1 MLTYSLM
8 VYAPLSSGLP
18 SFERPLVPD
27 LRRRLTDGSDLI
39 VAIFG
44 PRQTGKTTA
53 ILQALDSIPED
64 ATYHAVDAPRPGN
77 APGVS
82 DERWLIARWE
92 DARAK
97 ARQSGKWEVLVLDE
111 IQKIGDWSAI
121 VKGLWDEDRRWGD
134 RVRAVILGSAPMLM
148 QQGLT
153 ESLAGRFR
161 DFPVSH
167 WSFGEMF
174 AGFEFDLDE
183 FLHYGGYPRA
193 SEYRGR
199 PADWLRYVERSVV
212 RPTVDRDVL
221 AQTRVDKPALLKRLL
236 HAGSQLAGQVV
247 SFNEL
252 RGSLRDAGNVTT
264 LAHYLELLEQV
275 GLLAGLPNF
284 ARQPQRRRADPP
296 KLLALN
302 PALVTVAAKPV
313 FDQTRRDPSRGR
325 LVENAVGAHL
335 HLTKSPLMQLHHWR
349 DHRHRTDS
357 PEVDFVVTRGD
368 RIYAIEVKSGHRR
381 RPLSGLAAFRKRFPE
396 AVPVIV
402 GGPDGE
408 PLSQVLSTP
417 ASEWLEN
424 LPPPADRPR

>member
-1 MLTYSLM
+1 MA
-8 VYAPLSSGLP
+8 YAPLSSGLP

-27 LRRRLTDGSDLI
+27 LRRRLTDGSELI

-64 ATYHAVDAPRPGN
+64 ATYHAVDAPRREDD
-77 APGVS
+77 APGLS

-92 DARAK
+92 EAREK

-111 IQKIGDWSAI
+111 VQKIGDWSAI

-174 AGFEFDLDE
+174 DGFGFDLDE

-199 PADWLRYVERSVV
+199 PADWLRYVETNIV
-212 RPTVDRDVL
+212 RPTMDRDVL

-252 RGSLRDAGNVTT
+252 RGHLQDAGNTTT
-264 LAHYLELLEQV
+264 LARYLDLLEQV
-275 GLLAGLPNF
+275 GLLVGLPNF
-284 ARQPQRRRADPP
+284 ARQPQRRHADPP

-302 PALVTVAAKPV
+302 PALVTVATKPV
-313 FDQTRRDPSRGR
+313 FGPTRRDPSRGR

-335 HLTKSPLMQLHHWR
+335 HLTKSPLMELHHWR
-349 DHRHRTDS
+349 DHRHRPDS

-381 RPLSGLAAFRKRFPE
+381 RPVSGLAAFRKRFPE
-396 AVPVIV
+396 AVPVVV

-417 ASEWLEN
+417 ASEWIETLRT
-424 LPPPADRPR
+424 PPRPTPVGRR